1 MDLPEI
7 ALRVFC
13 YLDSISLVRCER
25 VCRDWS
31 SLLIQNENHLWCAF
45 AAALSPVNGRL
56 PHRLEWE
63 TWKDIVRLKHA
74 WDKVL
79 PKLTAESRRLHDPAE
94 YLQEAPTI
102 VGEVVVDTTGHNKDR
117 RSKVSVMD
125 SYSSSETRDYI
136 QTQAVGP
143 HIVYA
148 ITGISHI
155 GTFDI
160 RASSISA
167 PSIKLPATSFQHPP
181 RLQRVFHSTLIPV
194 HEGMGWMSFW
204 DPRHTD
210 RQGRFRAIDDEY
222 CQGQLYE
229 HLYACFNPRWS
240 DDESETVDARRI
252 VRLWDVKCPSQPI
265 LSWNAQLPGHVVDV
279 ALNDSLVACAYGSR
293 LDAEAGPID
302 NAQDTPVFGLEFRSV
317 VTGDLVRSV
326 PALSGV
332 QDVIFL
338 VMTRFYCLVVRAPDD
353 GQLVTVVDLA
363 TGNVAHEINLMES
376 FIRTYGGLHVK
387 DDETMLMLWSSSNR
401 LACLDLIR
409 GCWTLHER
417 KRDELFEKW
426 HYGVW
431 VAIEQNEHVCNRVK
445 VLGTN
450 GTIKSS
456 ISDKSRF
463 RVIWKAIGGVP
474 SVSPPSWT
482 SECNIILNG

>member
-1 MDLPEI
+1 
-7 ALRVFC
+7 
-13 YLDSISLVRCER
+13 
-25 VCRDWS
+25 
-31 SLLIQNENHLWCAF
+31 
-45 AAALSPVNGRL
+45 
-56 PHRLEWE
+56 
-63 TWKDIVRLKHA
+63 
-74 WDKVL
+74 
-79 PKLTAESRRLHDPAE
+79 
-94 YLQEAPTI
+94 
-102 VGEVVVDTTGHNKDR
+102 
-117 RSKVSVMD
+117 MD

-160 RASSISA
+160 RASSVSA
-167 PSIKLPATSFQHPP
+167 PSIKLPAASLQHPP

-204 DPRHTD
+204 DPQHID
-210 RQGRFRAIDDEY
+210 LQGRFRAIDDEY

-229 HLYACFNPRWS
+229 CLYACFNPRWS

-252 VRLWDVKCPSQPI
+252 VRLWDVKCPSRPI
-265 LSWNAQLPGHVVDV
+265 LSWNAKLPGHVVDV

-302 NAQDTPVFGLEFRSV
+302 NAEDIPVFGLEFRSV
-317 VTGDLVRSV
+317 ATGDLVRPV

-387 DDETMLMLWSSSNR
+387 DDETMLMLWASSNR

-431 VAIEQNEHVCNRVK
+431 VAIEQTENVSNRDK
-445 VLGTN
+445 VHSTN
-450 GTIKSS
+450 GKMKSS
-456 ISDKSRF
+456 MPDKSRF

-474 SVSPPSWT
+474 SLSPNVDMNVT
-482 SECNIILNG
+482 